1 MFYRGFRAVVV
12 LLLRLFYRFEPVS
25 DPHGGLSREGPVI
38 FVGNHPNGL
47 VDPGIVFATTRRH
60 VTFLAK
66 APLFKMPV
74 LGWMLKW
81 MDALPV
87 FRKQDSPGEMTKNES
102 TLTASIQALGT
113 GRAITIFP
121 EGKSHSEPQ
130 LADLKTGCA
139 RIALEAVRQGAKV
152 QIVPV
157 GLNYRQKDRFRS
169 RVRVDVGPAIDPAQF
184 APKDTED
191 PHDAARRLTDAIAD
205 ALRAV
210 TLNLEQ
216 WGDLPLL
223 ETAEALYA
231 LRVGERAK
239 DQERLAAFARGMQLL
254 REEQPQRFEQ
264 LKTEV
269 LAFQSRLSLVDA
281 KARELAYRYRPSTV
295 VWFMVRNLLWLL
307 GLPLALCG
315 IVLFVIPYWIPILMV
330 KAVKPEEDVEAT
342 VKVLTLL
349 LLAPLWLALVTVG
362 AWLGFGWPAGL
373 AALLGTLPLGLFT
386 RYYFERRVSAMRDAR
401 MFLVLA
407 SRKRLKA
414 RLLAE
419 GDALAAQIEAVAAE
433 LRPRVVA

>member
-1 MFYRGFRAVVV
+1 MFYRGFRAVVA
-12 LLLRLFYRFEPVS
+12 LLLRLFYRFEAVS
-25 DPHGGLSREGPVI
+25 DPHRGLSRDGPVI

-47 VDPGIVFATTRRH
+47 VDPGIVFTTTARH

-66 APLFKMPV
+66 APLFKMPF

-87 FRKQDSPGEMTKNES
+87 FRKQDNLGETTKNES
-102 TLTASIQALGT
+102 TLTASIEALVA
-113 GRAITIFP
+113 GRAITLFP

-130 LADLKTGCA
+130 LAELKTGCA
-139 RIALEAVRQGAKV
+139 RIALEAVRRGAKV
-152 QIVPV
+152 QIVPI

-169 RVRVDVGPAIDPAQF
+169 RVKVEVGPAVDPSQF
-184 APKDTED
+184 VPTDGED
-191 PHDAARRLTDAIAD
+191 PHDAARRLTDGIAD

-216 WGDLPLL
+216 WGDLPLI

-231 LRVGERAK
+231 LKVGERAK
-239 DQERLAAFARGMQLL
+239 DQDRLRAFARGMQLL
-254 REEQPQRFEQ
+254 RDEQPQRFEQ
-264 LKTEV
+264 LKNEV
-269 LAFQSRLSLVDA
+269 LAFQNRLSMVDA
-281 KARELAYRYRPSTV
+281 KARELTYSYRPATV
-295 VWFMVRNLLWLL
+295 AWFTLRNLLWLA
-307 GLPLALCG
+307 GLPTALVG
-315 IVLFVIPYWIPILMV
+315 ITLFVIPYWIPILVV
-330 KAVKPEEDVEAT
+330 KGVKPPEDVEAT

-349 LLAPLWLALVTVG
+349 LLAPLWLGLLTAI
-362 AWLGFGWPAGL
+362 AWFSFGWPLGL
-373 AALLGTLPLGLFT
+373 GTLLGTLPLGLFT
-386 RYYFERRVSAMRDAR
+386 RYYFERRASALRDVR

-419 GDALAAQIEAVAAE
+419 GEALAAQIEAVAEE

>member
-1 MFYRGFRAVVV
+1 VFYRAFRAVVA
-12 LLLRLFYRFEPVS
+12 LLLRLFYRLEPVS
-25 DPHGGLSREGPVI
+25 DPQGGLKRSGAVI
-38 FVGNHPNGL
+38 YIGNHPNGL
-47 VDPGIVFATTRRH
+47 VDPGIVFTTTGRH

-87 FRKQDSPGEMTKNES
+87 FRKQDNAETTKNES
-102 TLTASIQALGT
+102 TLTASIDALVA

-130 LADLKTGCA
+130 LAELKTGCA
-139 RIALEAVRQGAKV
+139 RIALEAVRRGAKV
-152 QIVPV
+152 VIVPV

-169 RVRVDVGPAIDPAQF
+169 RVKVDVGAEIDPANF
-184 APKDTED
+184 VPAAGED
-191 PHDAARRLTDAIAD
+191 PHDAARRLTAAIAD

-216 WGDLPLL
+216 WEDLPLI

-231 LRVGERAK
+231 LKVGERAK

-254 REEQPQRFEQ
+254 RDEQPERFEA
-264 LKTEV
+264 LKTE
-269 LAFQSRLSLVDA
+269 LLSFQNRLQVVDA
-281 KARELAYRYRPSTV
+281 KARELTYAYRPATV
-295 VWFMVRNLLWLL
+295 AWFVVRNLLWLAS
-307 GLPLALCG
+307 LPLALLG
-315 IVLFVIPYWIPILMV
+315 VAVFFVPYWIPILMV
-330 KAVKPEEDVEAT
+330 KVTKPQDDVEAT

-349 LLAPLWLALVTVG
+349 LLAPLWLALLTTG
-362 AWLGFGWPAGL
+362 AWLGWGWQAGL
-373 AALLGTLPLGLFT
+373 ATLVLTLPLGLFT
-386 RYYFERRVSAMRDAR
+386 RWYFERRVSALRDVR

-407 SRKRLKA
+407 SRQRLKA
-414 RLLAE
+414 RLLGE
-419 GDALAAQIEAVAAE
+419 GEALAAQIEAVADE